1 MKKRTRRFDEGG
13 GIREGRN
20 ANIDDDT
27 RKRAMA
33 MIARLNESSSEDQ
46 DMADEA
52 RMAESKPLAVRRA
65 RPAQSA
71 PVAPKPVS
79 RPAPAAP
86 VASKPVA
93 PPERRVSPGGPEGG
107 LDYAVSPGGPEGG
120 LDYADAP
127 RRSTATRAS
136 VDQIPGYTGK
146 NAGTLGKG
154 PARNPSEAERFAYNA
169 MNALGPKGVAGRA
182 GRAIESGIGQL
193 ISAGNAG
200 RKAGIAEKAA
210 ERTAQEVARGSRRRV
225 PSSFERMADEAPQMI
240 MPKRPPAPKKDTLR
254 QARTK
259 KQTARKNEEMQD
271 ELTRFADEGNPNFKR
286 GGKVSSASRRAD
298 GIAMRGKT
306 RGRVL

>member
-33 MIARLNESSSEDQ
+33 MIAKLN
-46 DMADEA
+46 A
-52 RMAESKPLAVRRA
+52 AEEEEK
-65 RPAQSA
+65 A
-71 PVAPKPVS
+71 PVV
-79 RPAPAAP
+79 
-86 VASKPVA
+86 SKPVA
-93 PPERRVSPGGPEGG
+93 PPARMERRPLPERR
-107 LDYAVSPGGPEGG
+107 VSPGGPEGG

-127 RRSTATRAS
+127 RRVSPGGPGGGLDYADAPRRAAPAARS
-136 VDQIPGYTGK
+136 LVDQIPGYTGK

>member
-33 MIARLNESSSEDQ
+33 MIAKLN
-46 DMADEA
+46 A
-52 RMAESKPLAVRRA
+52 AEEEEK
-65 RPAQSA
+65 A
-71 PVAPKPVS
+71 PVV
-79 RPAPAAP
+79 
-86 VASKPVA
+86 SKPVA
-93 PPERRVSPGGPEGG
+93 PPARMERRPLPERR
-107 LDYAVSPGGPEGG
+107 VSPGGPEGG

-127 RRSTATRAS
+127 RRVSPGGPGGGLDYADAPRRAAPAARS
-136 VDQIPGYTGK
+136 LVDQIPGYTGK

-154 PARNPSEAERFAYNA
+154 PARNPSEAERLVT
-169 MNALGPKGVAGRA
+169 NALYSSPGGSRMASTLGRFGKGLTELFQAGRA
-182 GRAIESGIGQL
+182 GW
-193 ISAGNAG
+193 
-200 RKAGIAEKAA
+200 KAGKKEKAD
-210 ERTAQEVARGSRRRV
+210 ERTAQEVAKGSRQRV
-225 PSSFERMADEAPQMI
+225 PSSFERMADEAPQRI

>member
-33 MIARLNESSSEDQ
+33 MIAKLN
-46 DMADEA
+46 A
-52 RMAESKPLAVRRA
+52 AEEEEK
-65 RPAQSA
+65 A
-71 PVAPKPVS
+71 PVV
-79 RPAPAAP
+79 
-86 VASKPVA
+86 SKPVA
-93 PPERRVSPGGPEGG
+93 PPARMERRPLPERR
-107 LDYAVSPGGPEGG
+107 VSPGGPEGG

-127 RRSTATRAS
+127 RRAAPAARSL